1 MSDRQARILLAALRT
16 NTNFTIDCDALA
28 ATPETVVSLLMEMV
42 ALARCDGQLHI
53 AEKWYIEQTAQRLG
67 IAETI

>member
-1 MSDRQARILLAALRT
+1 
-16 NTNFTIDCDALA
+16 
-28 ATPETVVSLLMEMV
+28 MEMV

-53 AEKWYIEQTAQRLG
+53 AEKRYIEQTAQRLG